1 MKRSLYILPL
11 VAGLSA
17 CGGSGSDDTIVTP
30 PTPTPLAKVISGEL
44 TNKTATTL
52 SINNQKPID
61 ISGAS
66 VNPIVS
72 RTQSQLDLDKLKLG
86 MQITISTNGEVGKSI
101 IFDSLMTAKVEEI
114 NANES
119 LMIAGMTVLTK
130 NARIEDGL
138 KAKDLNKKFVEIS
151 GYPIDGNTIQATYIE
166 IEEDDNGNVTEL
178 EGLVTDIQS
187 NSFKL
192 GKVTVEALGQLP
204 SNIKQGDWVEV
215 EGILAVNE
223 IGKSY
228 TLSAKASDIEIDNPS
243 YDGLLG
249 DDDDLEV
256 EGIISWVSPQ
266 MDHLVIN
273 QNQSVAI
280 LNSTKFE
287 KGNKNNLK
295 VGANIEVEGTW
306 DLAAANI
313 KASEIEFD
321 NKGDATDIENAEF
334 EVPGTPVF
342 NSELNTLTMNDISF
356 TLTRYTEFEN
366 VVKNDLTGKTWV
378 EMSGYEQNGQYIVL
392 EVESDN
398 DNEQYEIEGIV
409 TTINEVKSLFGYI
422 ANDNSLNNYN
432 VGQRVEC
439 NLVNRE
445 LSECKLENEDDND

>member
-1 MKRSLYILPL
+1 M
-11 VAGLSA
+11 
-17 CGGSGSDDTIVTP
+17 
-30 PTPTPLAKVISGEL
+30 ISGEL

-138 KAKDLNKKFVEIS
+138 KAKDLDKTFVEIS

-215 EGILAVNE
+215 EGILTVNE

-334 EVPGTPVF
+334 EVPGKPEF
-342 NSELNTLTMNDISF
+342 NSKLNTLTMNDISF
-356 TLTRYTEFEN
+356 TLTRYTEFEDG
-366 VVKNDLTGKTWV
+366 VDINDLTGSTWV

-392 EVESDN
+392 EVEQADN
-398 DNEQYEIEGIV
+398 GNDKVEIEGV
-409 TTINEVKSLFGYI
+409 VQLLGETQSLFGYK
-422 ANDNSLNNYN
+422 ASDKSLEQFKDK
-432 VGQRVEC
+432 QRVEVKC
-439 NLVNRE
+439 HLINNE
-445 LSECKLENEDDND
+445 LSECKLESEDDDD